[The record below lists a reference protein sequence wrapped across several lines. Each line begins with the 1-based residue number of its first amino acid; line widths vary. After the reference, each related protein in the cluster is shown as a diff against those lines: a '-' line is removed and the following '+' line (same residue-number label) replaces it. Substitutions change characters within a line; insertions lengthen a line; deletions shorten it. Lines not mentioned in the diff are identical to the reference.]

1 MRIRLVIPCY
11 NEEKRF
17 PRDAFAA
24 ALVDLPDLSLL
35 FVDDGSSDGTAAM
48 LRSFCAQHPGRTEA
62 LVLERNSG
70 KAEAVRQGMLYAAAQ
85 GGDFDYFGY
94 FDADL
99 AIPLNEA
106 FLFFA
111 FLQERRPVYI
121 LSGRVKLL
129 GTTHIDRFLYRHL
142 LGRIFAT
149 LVSIVIGLPVY
160 DTQCGAKLVRADMA
174 QILFKQPF
182 MSRWL
187 FDIELLY
194 RCMGI
199 YGREHVEEQVAEV
212 PLRRLRDPGGS
223 SVSMT
228 HALRMPFELLRIR
241 RAYLRGAKGTN

>member
-17 PRDAFAA
+17 PRDAFRA
-24 ALVDLPDLSLL
+24 ALEDLPDLSLL
-35 FVDDGSSDGTAAM
+35 FVDDGSRDGTAAM
-48 LRSFCAQHPGRTEA
+48 LRSFCERDPDRTET
-62 LVLERNSG
+62 LVLERNNG
-70 KAEAVRQGMLYAAAQ
+70 KAEAVRQGMLHAAAQ

-111 FLQERRPVYI
+111 FLQDRRPAYI

-142 LGRIFAT
+142 LGRAFAT
-149 LVSIVIGLPVY
+149 LVSGVIGLPVY
-160 DTQCGAKLVRADMA
+160 DTQCGAKLVRADLA
-174 QILFKQPF
+174 RTLFEKPF

-194 RCMGI
+194 RCI
-199 YGREHVEEQVAEV
+199 DLFGRAHVEEHVAEV

-223 SVSMT
+223 SVSMA
-228 HALRMPFELLRIR
+228 HALRMPFELLRIK

>member
-17 PRDAFAA
+17 PRDAFTASLA
-24 ALVDLPDLSLL
+24 ELPDLSLL

-48 LRSFCAQHPGRTEA
+48 LRSFCEAHPGRTET
-62 LVLERNSG
+62 LVLERNNG
-70 KAEAVRQGMLYAAAQ
+70 KAEAVRQGMLKAAEQ
-85 GGDFDYFGY
+85 GGEADYFGY

-99 AIPLNEA
+99 AIPLDEA

-111 FLQERRPVYI
+111 FLQDRRPAYI

-129 GTTHIDRFLYRHL
+129 GTTRIDRFLYRHL
-142 LGRIFAT
+142 LGRAFAT
-149 LVSIVIGLPVY
+149 LVSSVIGLAVY
-160 DTQCGAKLVRADMA
+160 DTQCGAKLVRTDMV
-174 QILFKQPF
+174 QTLFERPF

-194 RCMGI
+194 RCIGV
-199 YGREHVEEQVAEV
+199 YGRAYVEEHVAEV

-223 SVSMT
+223 SVSLG

-241 RAYLRGAKGTN
+241 RAYSRGAKGTN

>member
-17 PRDAFAA
+17 PAEAFSTS
-24 ALVDLPDLSLL
+24 LEELPDLSLL
-35 FVDDGSSDGTAAM
+35 FVDDGSKDGTANVLHA
-48 LRSFCAQHPGRTEA
+48 FCAEHPGRAEI
-62 LVLERNSG
+62 LVLARNGG
-70 KAEAVRQGMLYAAAQ
+70 KAEAVRQGMLKAADD

-99 AIPLNEA
+99 AIPLDEA

-111 FLQERRPVYI
+111 FLQNRRPAFI

-129 GTTHIDRFLYRHL
+129 GTTRIDRFLYRHL
-142 LGRIFAT
+142 LGRTFAT
-149 LVSIVIGLPVY
+149 LVSSVIGLPVY

-174 QILFKQPF
+174 HMLFEHPF
-182 MSRWL
+182 MTRWL

-194 RCMGI
+194 RCI
-199 YGREHVEEQVAEV
+199 VHFGRAHVEENVAEV

-223 SVSMT
+223 SVSLM
-228 HALRMPFELLRIR
+228 HALRMPIELLRVR
-241 RAYLRGAKGTN
+241 RAYSRGAKGTN

>member
-1 MRIRLVIPCY
+1 MRIRLVIPCF

-17 PRDAFAA
+17 PFEAFAA
-24 ALVDLPDLSLL
+24 ALTDLPGLSLL
-35 FVDDGSSDGTAAM
+35 FVDDGSGDGTAAM
-48 LRSFCAQHPGRTEA
+48 LRSFCGQHPGRTEA
-62 LVLERNSG
+62 LVLEHNGG
-70 KAEAVRQGMLYAAAQ
+70 KAEAVRQGMLHAAAQ
-85 GGDFDYFGY
+85 GGDFVYFGY

-111 FLQERRPVYI
+111 FLQDRRPVYI

-129 GTTHIDRFLYRHL
+129 GTTHSDRFLYRHL
-142 LGRIFAT
+142 LGRVFAT
-149 LVSIVIGLPVY
+149 LVSTVIGLPVY

-174 QILFKQPF
+174 QTLFEPPF

-194 RCMGI
+194 RCIGI

-241 RAYLRGAKGTN
+241 RSYLRGIKGTN